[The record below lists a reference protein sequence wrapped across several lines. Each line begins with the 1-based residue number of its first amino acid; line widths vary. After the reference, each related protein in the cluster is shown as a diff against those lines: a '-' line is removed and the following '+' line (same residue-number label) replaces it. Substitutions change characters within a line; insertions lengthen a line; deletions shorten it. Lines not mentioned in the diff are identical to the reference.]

1 MRDRQE
7 SPGVAARARPRAR
20 EQSGKSG
27 KHVDKHVESS
37 RARECGVVTES
48 PVVDTGASGAGK
60 RLAGTARVLLITDQP
75 VLAKLIS
82 LTLDHGTFAVRVAPT
97 IAEGLARLARGD
109 PHLVI
114 LDMDLDATGSGRV
127 MDEIGHEGSR
137 AARVPVIAL
146 TRRGD
151 LHTTL
156 AAFDRGVDDII
167 TVPFS
172 PEELLARALAVVR
185 RAYRETIAF
194 APVVRVGDLEIDIY
208 RRRVRAGAADLRL
221 TPLEQNLLYLL
232 AANAGR
238 LLGGPPHPQPAH
250 QAPGRL
256 APPALRG
263 HCLRPRLPLPARCR
277 RRRHGRAARAA
288 VAAPRT
294 SSPAHQFFHQGRG
307 GGSSCCCC
315 RWTSKRCRRQVPQSS
330 ASGRSHQPSGPCRRP

>member
-1 MRDRQE
+1 MLTA
-7 SPGVAARARPRAR
+7 SPA
-20 EQSGKSG
+20 
-27 KHVDKHVESS
+27 
-37 RARECGVVTES
+37 
-48 PVVDTGASGAGK
+48 VDTGASGAGK

-97 IAEGLARLARGD
+97 VAEALARLARGD

-127 MDEIGHEGSR
+127 MDNIGHEGSR

-208 RRRVRAGAADLRL
+208 RRRVRAGVADLHL

-238 LLGGPPHPQPAH
+238 LLSRNEIMDYLWGTDYVADSNVVDRHIRNLRTKLQDDWRHPRYVATVSGRGYRFLQGAGAGDTAEPP
-250 QAPGRL
+250 
-256 APPALRG
+256 APP
-263 HCLRPRLPLPARCR
+263 
-277 RRRHGRAARAA
+277 
-288 VAAPRT
+288 
-294 SSPAHQFFHQGRG
+294 
-307 GGSSCCCC
+307 
-315 RWTSKRCRRQVPQSS
+315 
-330 ASGRSHQPSGPCRRP
+330 